1 MSVQKALSSLNK
13 GEAMKGFNVFMFA
26 LVMAVMF
33 WAVSLEIK
41 TNNQE
46 LELKQLKAY
55 VQKLENKVDTDYSII
70 INKGWE

>member
-1 MSVQKALSSLNK
+1 
-13 GEAMKGFNVFMFA
+13 MKGFNVFVFA

-41 TNNQE
+41 TNNME
-46 LELKQLKAY
+46 LQQKKLTEY

>member
-1 MSVQKALSSLNK
+1 
-13 GEAMKGFNVFMFA
+13 MKGFNVFMFA

>member
-1 MSVQKALSSLNK
+1 
-13 GEAMKGFNVFMFA
+13 MKGFNVFVFA

-46 LELKQLKAY
+46 LELKQLKEY
-55 VQKLENKVDTDYSII
+55 VQKLENKVDTDFDIV
-70 INKGWE
+70 INGRWE